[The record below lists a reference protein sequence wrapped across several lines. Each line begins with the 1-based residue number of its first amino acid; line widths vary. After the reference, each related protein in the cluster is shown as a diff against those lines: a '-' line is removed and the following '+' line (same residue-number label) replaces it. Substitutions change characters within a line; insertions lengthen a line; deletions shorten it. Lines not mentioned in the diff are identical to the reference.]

1 MPTDDVEMT
10 VQHRP
15 VPPTP
20 DHDASRSASTNAPS
34 PAATPDEGTQDGS
47 PSDRLDEDDDP
58 SDRLNEDQT
67 RSIDATLARFSA
79 VHDQIAAEE
88 DARRKKFWFF
98 GKRKEPELGRDM
110 PFDFRQGDDTQ
121 ASRLE
126 WKKERRKRRV
136 SMLLKALAVA
146 AVLTAVVAVGIG
158 WSATAWGTSQDVPAL
173 DPGAAAM
180 KDIGVHNGSSLSGE
194 PGEDLTT

>member
-10 VQHRP
+10 VQHQP
-15 VPPTP
+15 VSPTP
-20 DHDASRSASTNAPS
+20 RPDASRE
-34 PAATPDEGTQDGS
+34 PDTDEPDPTQDDRGEGS
-47 PSDRLDEDDDP
+47 DPSARLD
-58 SDRLNEDQT
+58 EDQT

-110 PFDFRQGDDTQ
+110 PFDFRQGNDSQ

-126 WKKERRKRRV
+126 WKKERRKRRI

-146 AVLTAVVAVGIG
+146 VILTAVVVVGIG
-158 WSATAWGTSQDVPAL
+158 WSATAWGVQGVAGL
-173 DPGAAAM
+173 DAVSAAM
-180 KDIGVHNGSSLSGE
+180 TDTGGDGGLRIA
-194 PGEDLTT
+194 PDLPT

>member
-1 MPTDDVEMT
+1 MT

-15 VPPTP
+15 VPSSAPEP
-20 DHDASRSASTNAPS
+20 DTSRGAGTDDPD
-34 PAATPDEGTQDGS
+34 PFATPDEAAPQDGS
-47 PSDRLDEDDDP
+47 SSDLLDEDGDPSDRLDQ
-58 SDRLNEDQT
+58 DQT

-126 WKKERRKRRV
+126 WKKDRRKRRISV
-136 SMLLKALAVA
+136 LLTALVVAV
-146 AVLTAVVAVGIG
+146 VLTAVVAVGIG
-158 WSATAWGTSQDVPAL
+158 WSATAWGASQDVPAPA
-173 DPGAAAM
+173 PGAAAM
-180 KDIGVHNGSSLSGE
+180 THLGAHGGFPLDAH
-194 PGEDLTT
+194 LTT